1 MTLTAVRNVLRPL
14 AGYDPRSTLGKVT
27 AREVLD
33 NSNCASLPEIIFQAM
48 NYKHVGKF
56 LEENTG
62 FGVWAGA
69 VEYRGNKI
77 YYVFPGGREIEIEI
91 DLKRGFPIPY
101 KDGIRWF
108 LYNCEENA
116 GFAGKTLEADYDNEE
131 VRAEAD
137 AMRVEACKRGR
148 ILPNYRGDE
157 EAVKNFRGFQTER
170 KEEYEGKS
178 PLSWFSYDVGVPF
191 VVSADWGPNFFDD
204 KGVSVGCLFASGSEQ
219 NATQLSAG
227 HFANADSQE
236 AYKTGTKERTKE
248 ILHDIATMPIHQV
261 LEKYN

>member
-1 MTLTAVRNVLRPL
+1 MTLTAVINVLRPL

-48 NYKHVGKF
+48 NYIHIGKF
-56 LEENTG
+56 LEKNTG
-62 FGVWAGA
+62 FGAWAGA
-69 VEYRGNKI
+69 VDYRGNGI
-77 YYVFPGGREIEIEI
+77 YYVFPGGREIKI
-91 DLKRGFPIPY
+91 DIKRGFPIPY

-157 EAVKNFRGFQTER
+157 
-170 KEEYEGKS
+170 GKVFWVCFS
-178 PLSWFSYDVGVPF
+178 RNGGIPLGVGAGWDP
-191 VVSADWGPNFFDD
+191 SDFDYQVD
-204 KGVSVGCLFASGSEQ
+204 GMGCLFASGSEQ
-219 NATQLSAG
+219 ISGQSEQEK
-227 HFANADSQE
+227 FAKAQ
-236 AYKTGTKERTKE
+236 K
-248 ILHDIATMPIHQV
+248 
-261 LEKYN
+261 